1 MGRKKLPV
9 EEKKITVS
17 FTISPAI
24 AQRIKSMAEECGLSY
39 SQLVEDF
46 IVLGLERKCV
56 K

>member
-17 FTISPAI
+17 FTISPVI
-24 AQRIKSMAEECGLSY
+24 AQRVKSEAEKIGVSY
-39 SQLVEDF
+39 SQFVEDC
-46 IVLGLERKCV
+46 IVLGLNRKCE

>member
-9 EEKKITVS
+9 GEKKITVS

-24 AQRIKSMAEECGLSY
+24 AQRIKIEAEECGLSY

-46 IVLGLERKCV
+46 IVLGLERKCG

>member
-17 FTISPAI
+17 FTISPPI
-24 AQRIKSMAEECGLSY
+24 AKRIKSMAEECGLSY
-39 SQLVEDF
+39 SQLVEDC